1 MPDAKKSPLTP
12 NEASRYL
19 SEHHGLR
26 RAPQTL
32 AKMRSIGGGPQ
43 FRRAGSRI
51 LYAIDDLDAWAAKVI
66 SEPVRSTAEYIEHA
80 A

>member
-1 MPDAKKSPLTP
+1 MPDVKKLPLTP

-19 SEHHGLR
+19 SQNHGLQ

-32 AKMRSIGGGPQ
+32 AKLRSLGGGPQ
-43 FRRAGSRI
+43 FCRAGSRI
-51 LYAIDDLDAWAAKVI
+51 LYTVDDLDAWAAKVI
-66 SEPVRSTAEYIEHA
+66 SKPVRSTAEYVEHA